1 MAEKFEVLPN
11 HVGIIMD
18 GNGRWAKKHNLDRSK
33 GHIEGAKVF
42 KKICEYA
49 CDIGIRNIT
58 FYAFSTENWIRPEDE
73 IENIMHLFKDYL
85 LEAISR
91 KQENE
96 EKGMKIQFIG
106 DMNKIKPELRELIKI
121 VETES
126 NDKVRTNVY
135 LAINYGGQ
143 QEILKSVKDIAQKVK
158 EGKIDP
164 DDITTNMIG
173 DGCYTGNCPADL
185 IIRPSGEFRLSNFLL
200 WQSAY
205 SEFIFSDILWPDYT
219 VEDFNEALHIFE
231 KRNRRFGGVDEV
243 KK

>member
-1 MAEKFEVLPN
+1 MAEKFEILPN

-18 GNGRWAKKHNLDRSK
+18 GNGRWAKNHGLDRSQ
-33 GHIEGAKVF
+33 GHVEGAKVF

-58 FYAFSTENWIRPEDE
+58 FYAFSTENWVRPEEE
-73 IENIMHLFKDYL
+73 ISKIMLLFKDYL

-96 EKGMKIQFIG
+96 QKGMRIRFIG
-106 DMNKIKPELRELIKI
+106 DMERIDPELRQLIKI

-126 NDKVRTNVY
+126 IDKVRTNVN

-143 QEILKSVKDIAQKVK
+143 QEITNSVRKLAKRVQAGEIA
-158 EGKIDP
+158 P
-164 DDITTNMIG
+164 DDITPGMIAEG
-173 DGCYTGNCPADL
+173 LYTGDCPADL
-185 IIRPSGEFRLSNFLL
+185 IIRPSGEFRLSNFLT

-205 SEFIFSDILWPDYT
+205 AEFIFSDVLWPDYT
-219 VEDFNEALHIFE
+219 IDNFNEALHIFE
-231 KRNRRFGGVDEV
+231 KRNRRFGGV
-243 KK
+243 